1 VSGLLLSSGEF
12 SRAREAA
19 RDGDVTP
26 ELYAFLTRLV
36 AVAQRTRTLAPAPVP
51 GGRWDDPDAVA
62 ETVQAW
68 LAEALLVG
76 GLLQA
81 FDVCLTP
88 RALSRY
94 LERALR
100 NWLISRS
107 RRTAGPR
114 LLERA
119 VELLDADNAFVA
131 LRQAR
136 AVAERWWGLAAWS
149 DPELFAGGDDEV
161 IAAAWALGDFAL
173 LRYPSSERSDPVL
186 SGEDL
191 RRFLHDLLARTDRGL
206 SGAHF
211 DAAFRARFAY
221 AYASAPVAL
230 EEAPQLA
237 DSSEV
242 EATVAAQDAARIALA
257 DLTERQ
263 LQVLLERPQSTLEDL
278 AARLGVSRGTVDNE
292 WRRALLKVREA
303 SPTNALFD
311 AVLEN
316 LLELASEGDER

>member
-1 VSGLLLSSGEF
+1 MSGLLLSAGDF
-12 SRAREAA
+12 VRARDAV
-19 RDGDVTP
+19 RNGDVTP

-36 AVAQRTRTLAPAPVP
+36 SVAQRTRTLAPAPVP

-68 LAEALLVG
+68 LAESLLGG

-100 NWLISRS
+100 NWLISRV
-107 RRTAGPR
+107 RRAAGPR

-119 VELLDADNAFVA
+119 VELLDADEAFVSE
-131 LRQAR
+131 RDAR
-136 AVAERWWGLAAWS
+136 AVAERWWALAQWP
-149 DPELFAGGDDEV
+149 DPELFAGGDEQV
-161 IAAAWALGDFAL
+161 ISAAWGLGDFAM

-191 RRFLHDLLARTDRGL
+191 RRFLHGLLAVIGQAL
-206 SGAHF
+206 SGAHI
-211 DAAFRARFAY
+211 DASFRARFAY
-221 AYASAPVAL
+221 AYASAPMAL
-230 EEAPQLA
+230 EDAPELA
-237 DSSEV
+237 DGSEV
-242 EATVAAQDAARIALA
+242 EASFAAREAALIALA

-263 LQVLLERPQSTLEDL
+263 LLVLLERPQSTLEDL
-278 AARLGVSRGTVDNE
+278 AARLGVGRGTVDNE

-303 SPTNALFD
+303 ASSDATFD

-316 LLELASEGDER
+316 VVELASEVDER

>member
-1 VSGLLLSSGEF
+1 MSGLLLDAAEF
-12 SRAREAA
+12 TRAREGV
-19 RDGDVTP
+19 RRGEITP
-26 ELYAFLTRLV
+26 ELYAFLGRLV
-36 AVAQRTRTLAPAPVP
+36 SVAQRTRTLAPAPVP
-51 GGRWDDPDAVA
+51 GGRWDDRDAVA

-68 LAEALLVG
+68 LAESLLEG

-88 RALSRY
+88 SALSRY

-100 NWLISRS
+100 NWLISRV
-107 RRTAGPR
+107 RRAAGPR

-119 VELLDADNAFVA
+119 VELLDGDEAFVA
-131 LRQAR
+131 LREAR
-136 AVAERWWGLAAWS
+136 AVAERWWGLAAWE
-149 DPELFAGGDDEV
+149 DPQLFAGGDEAV
-161 IAAAWALGDFAL
+161 ISAAWALGDFAL

-186 SGEDL
+186 GGEDL
-191 RRFLHDLLARTDRGL
+191 RRFLQGLLDRVGQGL

-211 DAAFRARFAY
+211 DAAFRARFSY

-230 EEAPQLA
+230 HEAPELA
-237 DSSEV
+237 DGSEV
-242 EATVAAQDAARIALA
+242 EASVTAREAALVALG

-263 LQVLLERPQSTLEDL
+263 LQVLLERPEATLEEL

-303 SPTNALFD
+303 AASDTSFD

-316 LLELASEGDER
+316 VIELASGGDKR

>member
-1 VSGLLLSSGEF
+1 MSGLLLSAGDF
-12 SRAREAA
+12 VRVRDAA

-36 AVAQRTRTLAPAPVP
+36 SVAQRTRTLAPAPVP

-68 LAEALLVG
+68 LAESLLDG

-100 NWLISRS
+100 NWLISRM
-107 RRTAGPR
+107 RRAAGPR

-119 VELLDADNAFVA
+119 VEVLDEEAFVA
-131 LRQAR
+131 VRDAG
-136 AVAERWWGLAAWS
+136 AVAERWWALAQWP
-149 DPELFAGGDDEV
+149 DPELFAGGDEQV
-161 IAAAWALGDFAL
+161 ISAAWGLGDFAL

-191 RRFLHDLLARTDRGL
+191 RRFVHGLLAATGQAL
-206 SGAHF
+206 SGAHI
-211 DAAFRARFAY
+211 DASFRARFAY

-230 EEAPQLA
+230 EDAPELA
-237 DSSEV
+237 DGSEV
-242 EATVAAQDAARIALA
+242 EASFAAREAGLIALA

-263 LQVLLERPQSTLEDL
+263 LRVLLERPQSTLEDL

-303 SPTNALFD
+303 ASSDATFD

-316 LLELASEGDER
+316 VVELASEADKR

>member
-1 VSGLLLSSGEF
+1 MSGLLLTSQQFAG
-12 SRAREAA
+12 AREAA
-19 RDGDVTP
+19 REGNVTP

-36 AVAQRTRTLAPAPVP
+36 AVAQRTRTLAPSPVP

-76 GLLQA
+76 GLLHA

-107 RRTAGPR
+107 RRSAGPR

-119 VELLDADNAFVA
+119 VELLDADEAFVA
-131 LRQAR
+131 LQQAR

-149 DPELFAGGDDEV
+149 NPELFTSGDEDV
-161 IAAAWALGDFAL
+161 VAAAWALGDFAL

-191 RRFLHDLLARTDRGL
+191 RRFLHDLLARIEKGL

-211 DAAFRARFAY
+211 DAAFRARFSY
-221 AYASAPVAL
+221 AYALAPVAL
-230 EEAPQLA
+230 EEAPELT
-237 DSSEV
+237 DGSEV
-242 EATVAAQDAARIALA
+242 EATVAVQESARIALA

-292 WRRALLKVREA
+292 WRRAVLKVREA
-303 SPTNALFD
+303 SPTDALFD

-316 LLELASEGDER
+316 LLELASEGDEQ

>member
-1 VSGLLLSSGEF
+1 MSGLLLTSEQF
-12 SRAREAA
+12 ARAREAA
-19 RDGDVTP
+19 REGDVTP
-26 ELYAFLTRLV
+26 ELYGFLMRLV

-51 GGRWDDPDAVA
+51 GGRWEDPDAVV

-68 LAEALLVG
+68 LAEALLSG

-81 FDVCLTP
+81 LDVCLTP

-107 RRTAGPR
+107 RRAAGPR

-119 VELLDADNAFVA
+119 IELLNGDEAFVQ
-131 LRQAR
+131 LRAAR
-136 AVAERWWGLAAWS
+136 AVAERWWGLASWP
-149 DPELFAGGDDEV
+149 DPELFAGSDEEV
-161 IAAAWALGDFAL
+161 MSAAWALGDFAL

-191 RRFLHDLLARTDRGL
+191 RRFLQGLLERIGQGL

-211 DAAFRARFAY
+211 DAGFRARFSY
-221 AYASAPVAL
+221 AYASLPVAL
-230 EEAPQLA
+230 EDASELA
-237 DSSEV
+237 DGTEMEAAV
-242 EATVAAQDAARIALA
+242 AVPEATRIALA
-257 DLTERQ
+257 DLTKRQ
-263 LQVLLERPQSTLEDL
+263 LQVLLERPHGTLEEL

-292 WRRALLKVREA
+292 WRRALLKVRDA
-303 SPTNALFD
+303 SPSDALFD

-316 LLELASEGDER
+316 LIELASEGDEP

>member
-1 VSGLLLSSGEF
+1 M
-12 SRAREAA
+12 
-19 RDGDVTP
+19 TP

-36 AVAQRTRTLAPAPVP
+36 VVAQRTRALAPAPVP

-88 RALSRY
+88 KALSRY

-107 RRTAGPR
+107 RRAAGPR

-119 VELLDADNAFVA
+119 VELLDADEAFVA
-131 LRQAR
+131 LREAR

-149 DPELFAGGDDEV
+149 NPDLFGGRDEDV
-161 IAAAWALGDFAL
+161 VAAAWALGDFAL

-191 RRFLHDLLARTDRGL
+191 HRFLHDLLARTGRGL
-206 SGAHF
+206 SGG
-211 DAAFRARFAY
+211 
-221 AYASAPVAL
+221 AL
-230 EEAPQLA
+230 RRGFPRSVQL
-237 DSSEV
+237 
-242 EATVAAQDAARIALA
+242 RL
-257 DLTERQ
+257 
-263 LQVLLERPQSTLEDL
+263 
-278 AARLGVSRGTVDNE
+278 RLGACGAR
-292 WRRALLKVREA
+292 
-303 SPTNALFD
+303 
-311 AVLEN
+311 
-316 LLELASEGDER
+316 